1 MGPFLIGKKH
11 WTTKVPCE
19 GNPPLPAIQCSG
31 CRTIRRSMFGMLQ
44 KKINKKEPRVHPTN
58 PELHTST
65 YRKKNL
71 LQCFLLKK
79 KNSIEAWF
87 QRSLASPAFISNLD
101 KQGYSRFLK
110 LIVVVGETRRPVWE
124 VRSHEAY
131 RREKETED
139 THSH

>member
-1 MGPFLIGKKH
+1 MRRKSTF
-11 WTTKVPCE
+11 T
-19 GNPPLPAIQCSG
+19 GNTEQWVQNHQA
-31 CRTIRRSMFGMLQ
+31 FHVWHVA

>member
-1 MGPFLIGKKH
+1 MGAEPSG
-11 WTTKVPCE
+11 VPC
-19 GNPPLPAIQCSG
+19 LAC
-31 CRTIRRSMFGMLQ
+31 CK

-71 LQCFLLKK
+71 PQCFLLKK

-87 QRSLASPAFISNLD
+87 QQSLASPAFISNLD

>member
-1 MGPFLIGKKH
+1 MRRKSTFTGNTEQWVQNHQAFHVWHVAKKN
-11 WTTKVPCE
+11 KLKRAPSS
-19 GNPPLPAIQCSG
+19 PDQS
-31 CRTIRRSMFGMLQ
+31 RTSYEHLQ
-44 KKINKKEPRVHPTN
+44 
-58 PELHTST
+58 
-65 YRKKNL
+65 KKNL

>member
-1 MGPFLIGKKH
+1 MRRKSTF
-11 WTTKVPCE
+11 T
-19 GNPPLPAIQCSG
+19 GNTEQWAQNHQA
-31 CRTIRRSMFGMLQ
+31 FHVWHVA
-44 KKINKKEPRVHPTN
+44 KKINKKELRVHPTN

-65 YRKKNL
+65 YRKKL
-71 LQCFLLKK
+71 ASVLSIKKK
-79 KNSIEAWF
+79 KNSIEACF

-101 KQGYSRFLK
+101 KQGNSRFLK
-110 LIVVVGETRRPVWE
+110 LIVVIGETRRPVWE